1 MPTTLLS
8 SVQSFSYG
16 SVTVTVAPPPS
27 PPSPPAD
34 ASYRVAKIHRV
45 RYNLG
50 HFLQMSLQLLV
61 KLAAENDLY
70 HNESYESSLPCNSVL
85 SAAHPTWY
93 TSIHTCNLY
102 PPPLTVTRS
111 GSWIDMWGPEKLA
124 TLRYLAHTAPSP

>member
-45 RYNLG
+45 CYKFRS
-50 HFLQMSLQLLV
+50 FFP
-61 KLAAENDLY
+61 
-70 HNESYESSLPCNSVL
+70 NEP
-85 SAAHPTWY
+85 SAVGQ
-93 TSIHTCNLY
+93 I
-102 PPPLTVTRS
+102 
-111 GSWIDMWGPEKLA
+111 GGGK
-124 TLRYLAHTAPSP
+124 